1 MSDFWE
7 VVLEIIG
14 GVALGGTMKEPDIF
28 KQYHADNTFAR
39 IIRRQIDCRLVLETE
54 HTMAFHDAF
63 PVAPVHV
70 LIIPKGQYIMADDFF
85 AGASDAEILDWRRVV
100 AKVIELMDI
109 KESGYRLICNAGADG
124 GQVIPHFHMHV
135 LGKKPF
141 GPMV

>member
-1 MSDFWE
+1 MNQPDFN
-7 VVLEIIG
+7 
-14 GVALGGTMKEPDIF
+14 
-28 KQYHADNTFAR
+28 QYHTDNIFAR
-39 IIRRQIDCRLVLETE
+39 MIRKEMDCRLVAETE

-70 LIIPKGQYIMADDFF
+70 LIIPKGQYIKADDFF
-85 AGASDAEILDWRRVV
+85 FAASDAEILDWRRVV
-100 AKVIELMDI
+100 AKVIDIMNI

-135 LGKKPF
+135 LGKKSF